1 MEKKFTFSNKP
12 LVAKLIYAS
21 VIAILCIS
29 AIVVGI
35 VAANNRKQTDTPN
48 TDNPPIGDNT
58 PDDSTDTGNND
69 NTTPPDDNPAPD
81 GGDNNQPNASIT
93 YVSPAVGTVMKSH
106 STTVPVYSDTLGEWR
121 VHLGIDIGT
130 DDGADV
136 FASADGTVTGIFS
149 DPMLG
154 NTVEITHS
162 SEIKTVYSNLGED
175 ITVSVGDT
183 VKGGDKIGTVGDSSV
198 SELAD
203 EPHIHF
209 ELLANNISV
218 NPLDYIS
225 EESKNSSLGI
235 VSNGE
240 E

>member
-1 MEKKFTFSNKP
+1 MEKNFTFSNKP

-35 VAANNRKQTDTPN
+35 VAANNRKKPTGE
-48 TDNPPIGDNT
+48 NPPLDGEINGGDT
-58 PDDSTDTGNND
+58 AGDGQDSTPGDT
-69 NTTPPDDNPAPD
+69 PAPD
-81 GGDNNQPNASIT
+81 DGQNPDTNLTLT
-93 YVSPAVGTVMKSH
+93 YLAPAVGSVMKSH

-121 VHLGIDIGT
+121 IHLGIDIGT

-162 SEIKTVYSNLGED
+162 GEIKTVYSNLGED
-175 ITVSVGDT
+175 ITVSVGDA
-183 VKGGDKIGTVGDSSV
+183 VKGGDKIGVVGDSSV

-225 EESKNSSLGI
+225 DESKSASLGI
-235 VSNGE
+235 TAQGE
-240 E
+240 

>member
-1 MEKKFTFSNKP
+1 MEKKFTFSDKP

-35 VAANNRKQTDTPN
+35 VAANNRKNN
-48 TDNPPIGDNT
+48 TDNPGENPPLGGDSNGQDSTGDSTDAPGDNT
-58 PDDSTDTGNND
+58 SPDDGQNPEP
-69 NTTPPDDNPAPD
+69 NTAL
-81 GGDNNQPNASIT
+81 T
-93 YVSPAVGTVMKSH
+93 YIAPAVGTVMKSH

-121 VHLGIDIGT
+121 VHLGLDIGT
-130 DDGADV
+130 DEGADV
-136 FASADGTVTGIFS
+136 FASADGTVSGIFS

-154 NTVEITHS
+154 NTVEITHTN
-162 SEIKTVYSNLGED
+162 EIKTLYSNLGED

-183 VKGGDKIGTVGDSSV
+183 VTGGTKIGTVGDSSV

-225 EESKNSSLGI
+225 EESKSTSLGI
-235 VSNGE
+235 TAQGE

>member
-1 MEKKFTFSNKP
+1 MEKNFTFSNKP
-12 LVAKLIYAS
+12 LVAKLVYAS

-35 VAANNRKQTDTPN
+35 VAANNRKKPAGE
-48 TDNPPIGDNT
+48 NPPIDGEINGDTGDNQGST
-58 PDDSTDTGNND
+58 PSDT
-69 NTTPPDDNPAPD
+69 PAPED
-81 GGDNNQPNASIT
+81 GQNPDANLSVT
-93 YVSPAVGTVMKSH
+93 YVSPAVGSVMKSH

-130 DDGADV
+130 DEGADV

-154 NTVEITHS
+154 NTVVITHS
-162 SEIKTVYSNLGED
+162 GEIKTVYSNLGED

-183 VKGGDKIGTVGDSSV
+183 VKGGDKIGVVGDSSV

-218 NPLDYIS
+218 NPLDYIC
-225 EESKNSSLGI
+225 EESKSASLGI
-235 VSNGE
+235 SPQGE
-240 E
+240 

>member
-1 MEKKFTFSNKP
+1 MEKKFTFSDKP

-35 VAANNRKQTDTPN
+35 VSANNRKNSTDNPGGE
-48 TDNPPIGDNT
+48 NPPIGDNGQDSGDNSDT
-58 PDDSTDTGNND
+58 PGDNTSPDDGQGSEPNST
-69 NTTPPDDNPAPD
+69 
-81 GGDNNQPNASIT
+81 IT
-93 YVSPAVGTVMKSH
+93 YTSPAAGTVMKSH

-130 DDGADV
+130 DEGADV
-136 FASADGTVTGIFS
+136 FASADGTVSGIFN

-154 NTVEITHS
+154 NTVVITHTN
-162 SEIKTVYSNLGED
+162 EIKTLYSNLGED

-183 VKGGDKIGTVGDSSV
+183 VTGGTKIGTVGDSSV

-209 ELLANNISV
+209 EIFANNISV

-225 EESKNSSLGI
+225 EESKSASLGI
-235 VSNGE
+235 TVQGE